1 MWMFQDEDE
10 LLASLLHGNA
20 RLEFVLAQY
29 LEAYAAVLKTAKAAK
44 VETAMN
50 RVSSSG
56 RKNNLPFVFLAKPM
70 LLCYYLSLIY
80 FYKITVSTGTFL
92 PYFNSS

>member
-1 MWMFQDEDE
+1 MFQDEDE

-50 RVSSSG
+50 RVSS
-56 RKNNLPFVFLAKPM
+56 RKNKPSFCFSRQTHVIVF
-70 LLCYYLSLIY
+70 LSLIY
-80 FYKITVSTGTFL
+80 FYKITVSTGTFF

>member
-1 MWMFQDEDE
+1 MFQDEDE

-56 RKNNLPFVFLAKPM
+56 RKNKPSFCFSRQTHVIM
-70 LLCYYLSLIY
+70 LLSVFDLL
-80 FYKITVSTGTFL
+80 L
-92 PYFNSS
+92 

>member
-1 MWMFQDEDE
+1 MFQDEDE

-20 RLEFVLAQY
+20 RLVFVLAQY

-50 RVSSSG
+50 RVSS
-56 RKNNLPFVFLAKPM
+56 RTNKLPFVFLTKPM
-70 LLCYYLSLIY
+70 LLSFCL
-80 FYKITVSTGTFL
+80 
-92 PYFNSS
+92 